1 MPGPLPQSGAKLD
14 PVGEQQ
20 QAHLPLSDQSWPHSL
35 LPATLS
41 ASLGHRE
48 ELLRLPVDCLFPRLS
63 PGLPAECHSPA
74 GVYYPAKVPCL
85 QLLCQLGKE
94 FHDQARQGTEFP
106 FLSDQIFPPLV
117 PPAAIFSP
125 LRKLQSQDLP
135 GKEIRTASKNSVA
148 NHYSHCLD
156 SPLLGLPSSLMEDRP
171 RLKRIL
177 AQEQEKE
184 IPPGLVPQQ

>member
-1 MPGPLPQSGAKLD
+1 MTNGLAVEGQFKAVLP
-14 PVGEQQ
+14 
-20 QAHLPLSDQSWPHSL
+20 SDSL
-35 LPATLS
+35 
-41 ASLGHRE
+41 
-48 ELLRLPVDCLFPRLS
+48 
-63 PGLPAECHSPA
+63 
-74 GVYYPAKVPCL
+74 
-85 QLLCQLGKE
+85 
-94 FHDQARQGTEFP
+94 
-106 FLSDQIFPPLV
+106 
-117 PPAAIFSP
+117 
-125 LRKLQSQDLP
+125 